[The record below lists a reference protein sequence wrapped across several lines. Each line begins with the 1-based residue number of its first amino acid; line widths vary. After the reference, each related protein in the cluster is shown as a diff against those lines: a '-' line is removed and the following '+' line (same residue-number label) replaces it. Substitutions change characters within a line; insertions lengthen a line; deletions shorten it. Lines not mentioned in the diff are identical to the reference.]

1 MSLATLQSLR
11 YRIHHDFREEIMAT
25 RRHFLAATGLFVA
38 GAAQNR
44 LRHARCQHGCDP
56 LAGLS

>member
-1 MSLATLQSLR
+1 
-11 YRIHHDFREEIMAT
+11 MAT